1 MSWEEILIQIL
12 ISLGILVLDKAFD
25 FYIMNRNNQK

>member
-12 ISLGILVLDKAFD
+12 IPLGILVLDKAFD
-25 FYIMNRNNQK
+25 FYIMNRNNRR